1 MRVIRIRP
9 GELPEVIDIPNELSA
24 LQEQGEGY
32 IECVAMD
39 EDTVIICNEEG
50 AINGSKFNLIADGHY
65 LFGTILIAG
74 VNGEEFCDIPEDAE
88 VAYLAAWGITKASCD
103 QYRRECGR

>member
-1 MRVIRIRP
+1 MRVLKIRP
-9 GELPEVIDIPNELSA
+9 GELPEAIDIPNELSA
-24 LQEQGEGY
+24 LQEQVEGY

-50 AINGSKFNLIADGHY
+50 LINGSKFNLIADGHY

-74 VNGEEFCDIPEDAE
+74 VDGEDFCDLPGDAE
-88 VAYLAAWGITKASCD
+88 VAYLAAWGITKASFD
-103 QYRRECGR
+103 RYRRENVR